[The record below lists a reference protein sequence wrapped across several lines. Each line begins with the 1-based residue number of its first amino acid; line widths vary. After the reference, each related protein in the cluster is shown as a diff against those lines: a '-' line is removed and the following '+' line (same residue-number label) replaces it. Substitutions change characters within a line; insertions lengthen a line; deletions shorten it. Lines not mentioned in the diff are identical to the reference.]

1 MKVTGRIAVVDDNES
16 GCYATARM
24 LRAAGHETL
33 EIHNGSDA
41 LRLIGPDTDLVV
53 LDVNLPD
60 IDGFEVCRRLRAS
73 PVTQYVP
80 VVHLSATFVDDV
92 DQVHGLDAGADGYL
106 TQPVDPGVLVATVNA
121 FLRARHA
128 EALRREADAKLR
140 AVFEAA
146 GAGIAI
152 LDAQRRYQDVNPA
165 YCRLVGR
172 EREQLLGQPSVMV
185 LRPGFEHLSDQASA
199 ALAGRGQWTGLIP
212 VQKPDGT
219 VLEVEWSAVEEPSK
233 HLRVLVATDS
243 TARQQF
249 ELERERLLA
258 SERAARLESE
268 QAIRAKD
275 DFLATL
281 SHELRNPLSAI
292 LGWTDVLLRTAP
304 DERSLQG
311 LGAIQRAAKL
321 QKQLTS
327 DLLDISGIGTGRL
340 LLERESVDLKEVA
353 GDAVEVLRSQF
364 AEKKVELQ
372 QHIDLELP
380 RIVGDASRLQ
390 QVIWNLLS
398 NAVKFTPAGGRVEL
412 GIHAGAEDV
421 EIAVADTGPGIA
433 AEFLPLIFDKFRQA
447 ESGITRRVGGLGLGL
462 TIVKHLVEAHGG
474 QVAVESRGEGQG
486 ATFRVRLPLHTVA
499 DRQRSGGFSLA
510 GLRILVVDDD
520 ADHRAFVRRVLQD
533 WGAQVDEAGDAAE
546 ALVKINGAPDLLI
559 SDIGMPGTDGYSLM
573 REVRARGWSAER
585 LPAVALTAFSRVSDK
600 EQALAAGYQQ
610 HLVKP
615 ITPSKLLQV
624 LNALRPAR

>member
-1 MKVTGRIAVVDDNES
+1 MSQIAFLLLLLLLSAAAFVFSERGLTRPLRGLMQVTRRIAGGDYGQRVGRHAVLELQRLGETFNHMADAIQNDIAGRRQAEQRALEAQAEAERANHAKSAFLANMSHEIRTPLNAVIGMS
-16 GCYATARM
+16 ELLRDTA
-24 LRAAGHETL
+24 
-33 EIHNGSDA
+33 
-41 LRLIGPDTDLVV
+41 
-53 LDVNLPD
+53 
-60 IDGFEVCRRLRAS
+60 
-73 PVTQYVP
+73 
-80 VVHLSATFVDDV
+80 
-92 DQVHGLDAGADGYL
+92 LDAEQRDS
-106 TQPVDPGVLVATVNA
+106 VNIVHSSGEHLLA
-121 FLRARHA
+121 VINDILDFTKV
-128 EALRREADAKLR
+128 EAGMLELDEQVFDLRR
-140 AVFEAA
+140 
-146 GAGIAI
+146 
-152 LDAQRRYQDVNPA
+152 
-165 YCRLVGR
+165 
-172 EREQLLGQPSVMV
+172 
-185 LRPGFEHLSDQASA
+185 
-199 ALAGRGQWTGLIP
+199 
-212 VQKPDGT
+212 
-219 VLEVEWSAVEEPSK
+219 AVEEALDLASVKAAEK
-233 HLRVLVATDS
+233 HLDLSCEFAPGTPEMVRGDAGRVRQVLV
-243 TARQQF
+243 
-249 ELERERLLA
+249 
-258 SERAARLESE
+258 
-268 QAIRAKD
+268 
-275 DFLATL
+275 
-281 SHELRNPLSAI
+281 NY
-292 LGWTDVLLRTAP
+292 
-304 DERSLQG
+304 
-311 LGAIQRAAKL
+311 
-321 QKQLTS
+321 
-327 DLLDISGIGTGRL
+327 
-340 LLERESVDLKEVA
+340 
-353 GDAVEVLRSQF
+353 
-364 AEKKVELQ
+364 
-372 QHIDLELP
+372 
-380 RIVGDASRLQ
+380 
-390 QVIWNLLS
+390 LS